1 MEELI
6 EDDICI
12 LNHEKAD
19 NSHKRDGEI
28 PVSAYSGDESVASH
42 FALVTAY
49 EDIKKRLK
57 ETEKENSVLKK
68 RVRILEEKVGKML
81 TYQLYQETHGLL
93 PFRSCKFQSV
103 MKVRKFPKA
112 YVLSDYLY
120 LEIHV
125 KTFFEG

>member
-1 MEELI
+1 M
-6 EDDICI
+6 
-12 LNHEKAD
+12 
-19 NSHKRDGEI
+19 
-28 PVSAYSGDESVASH
+28 
-42 FALVTAY
+42 
-49 EDIKKRLK
+49 
-57 ETEKENSVLKK
+57 
-68 RVRILEEKVGKML
+68 RILEEKVGKML

-125 KTFFEG
+125 KTFFEGWGGKCKGQNLVSNTHTLKVDTKAKGRDSKP